1 MGKAI
6 ISVRQQ
12 SNSIQDEYDR
22 QDDEYNKRLSTG
34 YRCKNGW
41 YELRAKGKLPE
52 KRSHHSSVVYNGCL
66 YIYGGEDSREGKYDT
81 LWRLNLDEFIEIG
94 AKALEEHHDEE
105 NKDIKDDEEVENSTK
120 FHWEQITTTGAKPD
134 AISRHTAVVNG
145 DEMYIF
151 GGTKNNGESNED
163 LLCLNFKSLEWRVVH
178 SDSEDKA
185 KSRDDHSMAVASD
198 GFYIFGGF
206 VNGKRMNDLYKFTYE
221 TKKWD

>member
-1 MGKAI
+1 M
-6 ISVRQQ
+6 
-12 SNSIQDEYDR
+12 
-22 QDDEYNKRLSTG
+22 
-34 YRCKNGW
+34 
-41 YELRAKGKLPE
+41 
-52 KRSHHSSVVYNGCL
+52 
-66 YIYGGEDSREGKYDT
+66 
-81 LWRLNLDEFIEIG
+81 
-94 AKALEEHHDEE
+94 EEHNEEE
-105 NKDIKDDEEVENSTK
+105 NKDTKSAEEEAQDSSK

-185 KSRDDHSMAVASD
+185 KPRDDHSMAAAND

-221 TKKWD
+221 TRTWE